1 MENMTE
7 LQQAL
12 LDVRKAQRLL
22 VAFHQRVLPLIQKI
36 GEDLDCNFD
45 YWHPINHGLSPRG
58 NANPFNRWHWDY
70 SSLSDAVFFF
80 LPETTENRNSA
91 PKGAW
96 ALTIRLQ
103 TDTGISESFG
113 QKARNWDAL
122 EVEPSPEASQT
133 QLVVSA
139 FRSTQDTNENWAWWN
154 MFKNE
159 KHQFNEGLVTGSY
172 KECEVLTQILPIESL
187 IEEESVNNLVEEF
200 RQKLIQYN
208 YISASSL

>member
-22 VAFHQRVLPLIQKI
+22 VAFHQRILPVIQKI

-45 YWHPINHGLSPRG
+45 YWYPVNNGPTPKG
-58 NANPFNRWHWDY
+58 NTNPFNRWYWDY
-70 SSLSDAVFFF
+70 SSLSDAIFFF
-80 LPETTENRNSA
+80 LPENTESRNSA

-103 TDTGISESFG
+103 TDTGISDSFA
-113 QKARNWDAL
+113 QKSRNWDAL
-122 EVEPSPEASQT
+122 DVKPSPETSQT

-159 KHQFNEGLVTGSY
+159 KHQFKGGLVTGSY
-172 KECEVLTQILPIESL
+172 KNCEVLTQFIPVKDLMT
-187 IEEESVNNLVEEF
+187 EESVDSLINEF
-200 RQKLIQYN
+200 KQKLIEY
-208 YISASSL
+208 SFVSE

>member
-45 YWHPINHGLSPRG
+45 YWYPVNHGPAPKG
-58 NANPFNRWHWDY
+58 NTNPFNRWYWDY
-70 SSLSDAVFFF
+70 SSLSDAIFFF
-80 LPETTENRNSA
+80 LPEQTESRNSA
-91 PKGAW
+91 PVGAW

-103 TDTGISESFG
+103 TDTGISNSFG
-113 QKARNWDAL
+113 QKSRNWDAL
-122 EVEPSPEASQT
+122 EIEPAPESSQT

-139 FRSTQDTNENWAWWN
+139 FRSTQDKNENWAWWN

-159 KHQFNEGLVTGSY
+159 KHQLKEGLTTSPH
-172 KECEVLTQILPIESL
+172 KEYDVLTQFIPIENL
-187 IEEESVNNLVEEF
+187 MEEESVDMFVDDF
-200 RQKLIQYN
+200 KQKLIEHN
-208 YISASSL
+208 YTSE

>member
-1 MENMTE
+1 MTE

-12 LDVRKAQRLL
+12 LGVRKAQRLL

-45 YWHPINHGLSPRG
+45 YWYPVNHGPVPKG
-58 NANPFNRWHWDY
+58 NTNPFNRWYWDY
-70 SSLSDAVFFF
+70 SSLSDAIFFF
-80 LPETTENRNSA
+80 LPEQTESRNSA

-103 TDTGISESFG
+103 TDTGISDSFG
-113 QKARNWDAL
+113 QKSRNWDAL
-122 EVEPSPEASQT
+122 EVKPTPEKSQT
-133 QLVVSA
+133 RLVVSA

-159 KHQFNEGLVTGSY
+159 KHEFKEGLVIGSY
-172 KECEVLTQILPIESL
+172 KECEVLTHFVPIEHL
-187 IEEESVNNLVEEF
+187 MEEESVDMFIDEF
-200 RQKLIQYN
+200 KQKLIAHS
-208 YISASSL
+208 YIPG